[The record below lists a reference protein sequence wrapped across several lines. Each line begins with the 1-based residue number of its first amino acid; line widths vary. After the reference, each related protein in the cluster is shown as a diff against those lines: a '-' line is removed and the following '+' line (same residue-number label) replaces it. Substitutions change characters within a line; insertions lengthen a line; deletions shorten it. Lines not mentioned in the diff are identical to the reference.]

1 MAKEQVSSILR
12 ALEILECFMDNET
25 EWTLKR
31 LVAQLD
37 LPTTTVHRQLSTLT
51 DRGYLVQDP
60 VRKSYRV
67 GPRLLLLSSTVLS
80 HSDLRST
87 ARPELEKLSATVK
100 ETINLSVMLDR
111 EIFYLAKV
119 ETFRSVVCNT
129 KVGTR
134 APAHATSGG
143 KIMLAFHDPDYV
155 DAYCRDLPQ
164 MQRLTD
170 RTVFSP
176 DLLREQLAQAR
187 INGFAIDDGE
197 IEPGLICVGAP
208 IFGLDQTVV
217 AAVSIAGPTFRM
229 KEELDVIIIPD
240 YGLNLDERFESL
252 ELSSE
257 RAKFMTGPHT
267 PLAGRRYVSPAELAG
282 QTIFRVEGL
291 SEESQ
296 DQPLPDYFVRLG
308 LGENPIQRVKTYLE
322 ATILVQAGL
331 GIATIPGGMENKLTR
346 DVSVF
351 SIEGDSFRLR
361 TIALRLLPPVSV
373 AADHF
378 FQVIRQ
384 ELAANRRQ

>member
-60 VRKSYRV
+60 VRKSY
-67 GPRLLLLSSTVLS
+67 GWGHASCCSPAPSSATPICAVPPG
-80 HSDLRST
+80 RSWKSC
-87 ARPELEKLSATVK
+87 PATVK

-111 EIFYLAKV
+111 EIFYLDKV

-229 KEELDVIIIPD
+229 KEELDVMT
-240 YGLNLDERFESL
+240 
-252 ELSSE
+252 
-257 RAKFMTGPHT
+257 RA
-267 PLAGRRYVSPAELAG
+267 
-282 QTIFRVEGL
+282 
-291 SEESQ
+291 
-296 DQPLPDYFVRLG
+296 
-308 LGENPIQRVKTYLE
+308 VK
-322 ATILVQAGL
+322 AT
-331 GIATIPGGMENKLTR
+331 
-346 DVSVF
+346 
-351 SIEGDSFRLR
+351 
-361 TIALRLLPPVSV
+361 
-373 AADHF
+373 
-378 FQVIRQ
+378 
-384 ELAANRRQ
+384 AANISRLMGGRP

>member
-111 EIFYLAKV
+111 
-119 ETFRSVVCNT
+119 
-129 KVGTR
+129 
-134 APAHATSGG
+134 
-143 KIMLAFHDPDYV
+143 

-229 KEELDVIIIPD
+229 KEELDVMT
-240 YGLNLDERFESL
+240 
-252 ELSSE
+252 
-257 RAKFMTGPHT
+257 RAVKATAANISRLM
-267 PLAGRRYVSPAELAG
+267 GRRP
-282 QTIFRVEGL
+282 
-291 SEESQ
+291 
-296 DQPLPDYFVRLG
+296 
-308 LGENPIQRVKTYLE
+308 
-322 ATILVQAGL
+322 
-331 GIATIPGGMENKLTR
+331 
-346 DVSVF
+346 
-351 SIEGDSFRLR
+351 
-361 TIALRLLPPVSV
+361 
-373 AADHF
+373 
-378 FQVIRQ
+378 
-384 ELAANRRQ
+384 

>member
-111 EIFYLAKV
+111 EIFYLDKV

-187 INGFAIDDGE
+187 INGFAI
-197 IEPGLICVGAP
+197 GAP

-229 KEELDVIIIPD
+229 KEELDVMT
-240 YGLNLDERFESL
+240 
-252 ELSSE
+252 
-257 RAKFMTGPHT
+257 RA
-267 PLAGRRYVSPAELAG
+267 
-282 QTIFRVEGL
+282 
-291 SEESQ
+291 
-296 DQPLPDYFVRLG
+296 
-308 LGENPIQRVKTYLE
+308 VK
-322 ATILVQAGL
+322 AT
-331 GIATIPGGMENKLTR
+331 
-346 DVSVF
+346 
-351 SIEGDSFRLR
+351 
-361 TIALRLLPPVSV
+361 
-373 AADHF
+373 
-378 FQVIRQ
+378 
-384 ELAANRRQ
+384 AANISRLMGGRP

>member
-60 VRKSYRV
+60 IRKSYRV

-111 EIFYLAKV
+111 EIFYLDKV

-143 KIMLAFHDPDYV
+143 KIMLVGLGPGSHEHLTARARAAIAEADTVIGYV
-155 DAYCRDLPQ
+155 TYI
-164 MQRLTD
+164 RL
-170 RTVFSP
+170 VAE
-176 DLLREQLAQAR
+176 LLEGKEVIKKAM
-187 INGFAIDDGE
+187 
-197 IEPGLICVGAP
+197 
-208 IFGLDQTVV
+208 T
-217 AAVSIAGPTFRM
+217 
-229 KEELDVIIIPD
+229 EELDRAV
-240 YGLNLDERFESL
+240 EAF
-252 ELSSE
+252 E
-257 RAKFMTGPHT
+257 RALIVDALRRHGS
-267 PLAGRRYVSPAELAG
+267 LARTAEDLKTAK
-282 QTIFRVEGL
+282 TTLHDKIRK
-291 SEESQ
+291 
-296 DQPLPDYFVRLG
+296 YG
-308 LGENPIQRVKTYLE
+308 LGE
-322 ATILVQAGL
+322 
-331 GIATIPGGMENKLTR
+331 GGEP
-346 DVSVF
+346 
-351 SIEGDSFRLR
+351 
-361 TIALRLLPPVSV
+361 A
-373 AADHF
+373 
-378 FQVIRQ
+378 IR
-384 ELAANRRQ
+384 

>member
-60 VRKSYRV
+60 IRKSYRV

-111 EIFYLAKV
+111 EIFYLDKV

-208 IFGLDQTVV
+208 IFGLDQTVM
-217 AAVSIAGPTFRM
+217 AAGQHRRSHLP
-229 KEELDVIIIPD
+229 
-240 YGLNLDERFESL
+240 YER
-252 ELSSE
+252 
-257 RAKFMTGPHT
+257 R
-267 PLAGRRYVSPAELAG
+267 AGRDDSCR
-282 QTIFRVEGL
+282 EGHCR
-291 SEESQ
+291 Q
-296 DQPLPDYFVRLG
+296 H
-308 LGENPIQRVKTYLE
+308 
-322 ATILVQAGL
+322 
-331 GIATIPGGMENKLTR
+331 
-346 DVSVF
+346 
-351 SIEGDSFRLR
+351 
-361 TIALRLLPPVSV
+361 LPPDGWVAVMWPVFQLSGAGAHKDSRSCCFYFRFRNSSGSLQPRPFPRSV
-373 AADHF
+373 AR
-378 FQVIRQ
+378 IWGGWSR
-384 ELAANRRQ
+384 

>member
-87 ARPELEKLSATVK
+87 ARPELEKLSGHCEGDHQPQRDAGPGDL
-100 ETINLSVMLDR
+100 LS
-111 EIFYLAKV
+111 
-119 ETFRSVVCNT
+119 
-129 KVGTR
+129 GQ
-134 APAHATSGG
+134 SG
-143 KIMLAFHDPDYV
+143 
-155 DAYCRDLPQ
+155 DLPLRGVQ
-164 MQRLTD
+164 HESGHPSPGPRHQRRQDHAGLS
-170 RTVFSP
+170 RSRLCGRLLPGPAP
-176 DLLREQLAQAR
+176 DAAADGPHRLLPGPAAGAAGPGPG

-229 KEELDVIIIPD
+229 KEELDVMT
-240 YGLNLDERFESL
+240 
-252 ELSSE
+252 
-257 RAKFMTGPHT
+257 RA
-267 PLAGRRYVSPAELAG
+267 
-282 QTIFRVEGL
+282 
-291 SEESQ
+291 
-296 DQPLPDYFVRLG
+296 
-308 LGENPIQRVKTYLE
+308 VK
-322 ATILVQAGL
+322 AT
-331 GIATIPGGMENKLTR
+331 
-346 DVSVF
+346 
-351 SIEGDSFRLR
+351 
-361 TIALRLLPPVSV
+361 
-373 AADHF
+373 
-378 FQVIRQ
+378 
-384 ELAANRRQ
+384 AANISRLMGGRP

>member
-60 VRKSYRV
+60 IRKSYRV

-111 EIFYLAKV
+111 EIFYLDKV

-217 AAVSIAGPTFRM
+217 AVSIAGPTFRM
-229 KEELDVIIIPD
+229 KEELDVMT
-240 YGLNLDERFESL
+240 
-252 ELSSE
+252 
-257 RAKFMTGPHT
+257 RA
-267 PLAGRRYVSPAELAG
+267 
-282 QTIFRVEGL
+282 
-291 SEESQ
+291 
-296 DQPLPDYFVRLG
+296 
-308 LGENPIQRVKTYLE
+308 VK
-322 ATILVQAGL
+322 AT
-331 GIATIPGGMENKLTR
+331 
-346 DVSVF
+346 
-351 SIEGDSFRLR
+351 
-361 TIALRLLPPVSV
+361 
-373 AADHF
+373 
-378 FQVIRQ
+378 
-384 ELAANRRQ
+384 AANISRLMGGRP

>member
-60 VRKSYRV
+60 IRKSYRV

-111 EIFYLAKV
+111 EIFYLDKV

-176 DLLREQLAQAR
+176 DLLRE
-187 INGFAIDDGE
+187 
-197 IEPGLICVGAP
+197 
-208 IFGLDQTVV
+208 
-217 AAVSIAGPTFRM
+217 
-229 KEELDVIIIPD
+229 
-240 YGLNLDERFESL
+240 
-252 ELSSE
+252 
-257 RAKFMTGPHT
+257 
-267 PLAGRRYVSPAELAG
+267 
-282 QTIFRVEGL
+282 
-291 SEESQ
+291 
-296 DQPLPDYFVRLG
+296 
-308 LGENPIQRVKTYLE
+308 
-322 ATILVQAGL
+322 
-331 GIATIPGGMENKLTR
+331 
-346 DVSVF
+346 
-351 SIEGDSFRLR
+351 
-361 TIALRLLPPVSV
+361 
-373 AADHF
+373 
-378 FQVIRQ
+378 
-384 ELAANRRQ
+384 

>member
-1 MAKEQVSSILR
+1 M
-12 ALEILECFMDNET
+12 
-25 EWTLKR
+25 
-31 LVAQLD
+31 
-37 LPTTTVHRQLSTLT
+37 
-51 DRGYLVQDP
+51 
-60 VRKSYRV
+60 

-111 EIFYLAKV
+111 EIFYLDKV

-155 DAYCRDLPQ
+155 DASAGTCPRCSGS
-164 MQRLTD
+164 TD

-229 KEELDVIIIPD
+229 KEELDVMT
-240 YGLNLDERFESL
+240 
-252 ELSSE
+252 
-257 RAKFMTGPHT
+257 RA
-267 PLAGRRYVSPAELAG
+267 VS
-282 QTIFRVEGL
+282 T
-291 SEESQ
+291 
-296 DQPLPDYFVRLG
+296 
-308 LGENPIQRVKTYLE
+308 
-322 ATILVQAGL
+322 
-331 GIATIPGGMENKLTR
+331 
-346 DVSVF
+346 
-351 SIEGDSFRLR
+351 
-361 TIALRLLPPVSV
+361 
-373 AADHF
+373 
-378 FQVIRQ
+378 
-384 ELAANRRQ
+384 AANISRLMGGGRDAICFPAVRSGTP

>member
-60 VRKSYRV
+60 IRKSYRV

-111 EIFYLAKV
+111 EIFYLDKV

-143 KIMLAFHDPDYV
+143 KIMLAFHG
-155 DAYCRDLPQ
+155 
-164 MQRLTD
+164 
-170 RTVFSP
+170 
-176 DLLREQLAQAR
+176 
-187 INGFAIDDGE
+187 I
-197 IEPGLICVGAP
+197 P
-208 IFGLDQTVV
+208 IMWTPT
-217 AAVSIAGPTFRM
+217 AGTCPRCS
-229 KEELDVIIIPD
+229 
-240 YGLNLDERFESL
+240 G
-252 ELSSE
+252 
-257 RAKFMTGPHT
+257 
-267 PLAGRRYVSPAELAG
+267 
-282 QTIFRVEGL
+282 
-291 SEESQ
+291 
-296 DQPLPDYFVRLG
+296 
-308 LGENPIQRVKTYLE
+308 
-322 ATILVQAGL
+322 
-331 GIATIPGGMENKLTR
+331 
-346 DVSVF
+346 
-351 SIEGDSFRLR
+351 
-361 TIALRLLPPVSV
+361 
-373 AADHF
+373 
-378 FQVIRQ
+378 
-384 ELAANRRQ
+384 

>member
-60 VRKSYRV
+60 IRKSYRV

-111 EIFYLAKV
+111 EIFL
-119 ETFRSVVCNT
+119 
-129 KVGTR
+129 
-134 APAHATSGG
+134 SGQSG
-143 KIMLAFHDPDYV
+143 
-155 DAYCRDLPQ
+155 DLPLRGVQ
-164 MQRLTD
+164 HESGHPSPGPRHQRRQDHAGLS
-170 RTVFSP
+170 RSRLCGRLLPGPAP
-176 DLLREQLAQAR
+176 DAAADGPHRLLPGPAAGAAGPGR

-229 KEELDVIIIPD
+229 KEELDVMT
-240 YGLNLDERFESL
+240 
-252 ELSSE
+252 
-257 RAKFMTGPHT
+257 RA
-267 PLAGRRYVSPAELAG
+267 
-282 QTIFRVEGL
+282 
-291 SEESQ
+291 
-296 DQPLPDYFVRLG
+296 
-308 LGENPIQRVKTYLE
+308 VK
-322 ATILVQAGL
+322 AT
-331 GIATIPGGMENKLTR
+331 
-346 DVSVF
+346 
-351 SIEGDSFRLR
+351 
-361 TIALRLLPPVSV
+361 
-373 AADHF
+373 
-378 FQVIRQ
+378 
-384 ELAANRRQ
+384 AANISRLMGGRP

>member
-60 VRKSYRV
+60 IRKSYRV

-111 EIFYLAKV
+111 EIFYLDKV

-170 RTVFSP
+170 RTSSP
-176 DLLREQLAQAR
+176 RTCCGSSWPR
-187 INGFAIDDGE
+187 
-197 IEPGLICVGAP
+197 PGSTASPL
-208 IFGLDQTVV
+208 T
-217 AAVSIAGPTFRM
+217 
-229 KEELDVIIIPD
+229 
-240 YGLNLDERFESL
+240 
-252 ELSSE
+252 
-257 RAKFMTGPHT
+257 TG
-267 PLAGRRYVSPAELAG
+267 RSNPA
-282 QTIFRVEGL
+282 
-291 SEESQ
+291 
-296 DQPLPDYFVRLG
+296 
-308 LGENPIQRVKTYLE
+308 
-322 ATILVQAGL
+322 
-331 GIATIPGGMENKLTR
+331 
-346 DVSVF
+346 
-351 SIEGDSFRLR
+351 
-361 TIALRLLPPVSV
+361 
-373 AADHF
+373 
-378 FQVIRQ
+378 
-384 ELAANRRQ
+384 

>member
-1 MAKEQVSSILR
+1 M
-12 ALEILECFMDNET
+12 
-25 EWTLKR
+25 KR

-111 EIFYLAKV
+111 EIFYLDKV

-176 DLLREQLAQAR
+176 DLLREQLAQAQER
-187 INGFAIDDGE
+187 
-197 IEPGLICVGAP
+197 
-208 IFGLDQTVV
+208 LDLLYRLKQ
-217 AAVSIAGPTFRM
+217 
-229 KEELDVIIIPD
+229 K
-240 YGLNLDERFESL
+240 YGGSL
-252 ELSSE
+252 EKVLAYQEAAQTEYQGLLSLES
-257 RAKFMTGPHT
+257 
-267 PLAGRRYVSPAELAG
+267 
-282 QTIFRVEGL
+282 TIRNCRKKA
-291 SEESQ
+291 
-296 DQPLPDYFVRLG
+296 D
-308 LGENPIQRVKTYLE
+308 
-322 ATILVQAGL
+322 
-331 GIATIPGGMENKLTR
+331 
-346 DVSVF
+346 
-351 SIEGDSFRLR
+351 
-361 TIALRLLPPVSV
+361 AL
-373 AADHF
+373 
-378 FQVIRQ
+378 RQ
-384 ELAANRRQ
+384 ELERKAEALTVERKKAGESLCKALLPHIHDLAMPQGRWKSALPNCPTAA